1 MDLILVDTPGRSQ
14 FNADALL
21 TLKEFLKAAQ
31 PADTH
36 LLLSISMKDEDLY
49 KTVDSFV
56 PDYVRQIIFTK
67 LDETSTFGSILNVS
81 MKTSKPI
88 SYITTG
94 QNVPDDIE
102 SAQAERMADLFC
114 GATC

>member
-1 MDLILVDTPGRSQ
+1 M
-14 FNADALL
+14 
-21 TLKEFLKAAQ
+21 
-31 PADTH
+31 
-36 LLLSISMKDEDLY
+36 LLSVSMKDEDLY

-88 SYITTG
+88 SYMTTG

-102 SAQAERMADLFC
+102 SAQAERLADLFF
-114 GATC
+114 GAEC